1 MKAIL
6 STALALVLCGVLCDI
21 AGAADDKAPDP
32 VGTWKLQYDIGDQHR
47 TATLTI
53 TKDGDN
59 LAGKMDW
66 PDQKDEK
73 LKDVKLKDA
82 DLTFSAER
90 KLADNKFHIEYKFT
104 INGDKL
110 KGKGAVDNGGDKTE
124 FDIEGEREKKDKAG

>member
-1 MKAIL
+1 
-6 STALALVLCGVLCDI
+6 
-21 AGAADDKAPDP
+21 
-32 VGTWKLQYDIGDQHR
+32 DIGDQHR

-53 TKDGDN
+53 TKDGDK

-73 LKDVKLKDA
+73 LKDLKLKDA

-110 KGKGAVDNGGDKTE
+110 KGKGAVDNGGEKTE

>member
-6 STALALVLCGVLCDI
+6 SMALLLVLCGVLCGVT
-21 AGAADDKAPDP
+21 AAADDKIVDP
-32 VGTWKLQYDIGDQHR
+32 VGTWKIQYDIGDQHR

-59 LAGKMDW
+59 LAGTMNW

-73 LKDVKLKDA
+73 LKDVILKDA

-90 KLADNKFHIEYKFT
+90 KLADNSFHVEYKFT

-124 FDIEGEREKKDKAG
+124 FDIAGEREKKDK